1 MTTLALHGGI
11 DQAEVRRW
19 SAAAT
24 LVVAVHAALIACCLF
39 WYTTTPPPGRPLDA
53 IAVDLAPASAAPQ
66 PTDLDLAPGPTM
78 QAAEPP
84 APEPEQQQKVEETI
98 APTPLQQNPE
108 VVAPPEPKKRV
119 EEVREKPKPVVA
131 KKKPKKPSAA
141 PAPRTSAAPRA
152 EHDAPMQQSRAGA
165 AASAAALPSYRQ
177 RLAAHLQRYKQYPSE
192 ARASAAR
199 GTVLAV
205 FTVHRSGSVS
215 GVRVMRS
222 SGNAALDNAAL
233 SAIRNAQPLPAIPPE
248 IQQSAL
254 TFPVPFSFSMR

>member
-1 MTTLALHGGI
+1 MTTLALHGGV
-11 DQAEVRRW
+11 DQAEVKRW
-19 SAAAT
+19 SASAT
-24 LVVAVHAALIACCLF
+24 LVVAVHAALIACYLF

-53 IAVDLAPASAAPQ
+53 IAVDLAPMSAAPQ
-66 PTDLDLAPGPTM
+66 PKDLDLAPGPTM

-108 VVAPPEPKKRV
+108 VVAPPEPKKQV
-119 EEVREKPKPVVA
+119 EEVREKPKPVVV
-131 KKKPKKPSAA
+131 KKKPKKPSTA
-141 PAPRTSAAPRA
+141 PAPRTTAAPRA
-152 EHDAPMQQSRAGA
+152 EHNAPMQQSRSGA
-165 AASAAALPSYRQ
+165 AAAAALPSYRQ

-192 ARASAAR
+192 ARASGAR

-233 SAIRNAQPLPAIPPE
+233 SAIRNAQPLPAIPSE
-248 IQQSAL
+248 IPQSAL
-254 TFPVPFSFSMR
+254 TFPVPFSFSVR